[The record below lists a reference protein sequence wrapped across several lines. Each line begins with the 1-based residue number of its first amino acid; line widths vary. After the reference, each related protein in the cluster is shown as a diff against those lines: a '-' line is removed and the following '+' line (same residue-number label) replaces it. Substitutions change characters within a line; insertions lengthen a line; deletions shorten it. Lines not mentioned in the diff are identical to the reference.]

1 MNDRPTLFD
10 RSLAERLELALAG
23 SMLAIVSLG
32 AIARGTEQYAP
43 AIIVVGIALAYIAV
57 AVGSGLNAVHTTPRE

>member
-23 SMLAIVSLG
+23 SMLAIVPLG

-57 AVGSGLNAVHTTPRE
+57 AVGSALNAVHTTPRE